1 MSRRPLQTGREVL
14 VVTVARADT
23 SRVRAAYLNNQL
35 LVAMPTL
42 ADPNFAQSV
51 TLVCEHTAKGA
62 LGIIINRPLD
72 NMALGDVLDQLSLE
86 TRQAG
91 LREQPILRGG
101 PVQQD
106 RGFVLHPPG
115 GPKDGEWDSTLQV
128 SPTLHVTTSRDILGS
143 MARGEGP
150 ANAVVA
156 LGYAGWDAG
165 QLEEEIRS
173 NAWLNVPVDDAIIF
187 ATPFDQRWPA
197 ALKLLGLDAGRLSH
211 QAGHA

>member
-1 MSRRPLQTGREVL
+1 MCIRDRT
-14 VVTVARADT
+14 
-23 SRVRAAYLNNQL
+23 
-35 LVAMPTL
+35 
-42 ADPNFAQSV
+42 V

-62 LGIIINRPLD
+62 LGIVVNRPLS
-72 NMALGDVLDQLSLE
+72 NMALGDVLDQLSLSP
-86 TRQAG
+86 RDAG

-106 RGFVLHPPG
+106 RGFVLHPPD
-115 GPKDGEWDSTLQV
+115 GPRAGQWDSTLQV

-143 MARGEGP
+143 MARGQGP
-150 ANAVVA
+150 VQAVVA

-173 NAWLNVPVDDAIIF
+173 NAWLNVPVDDSIIF
-187 ATPFDQRWPA
+187 ETPFEQRWHA
-197 ALKLLGLDAGRLSH
+197 AARLLGIDFGRLSN

>member
-1 MSRRPLQTGREVL
+1 MTRQ
-14 VVTVARADT
+14 RADT

-42 ADPNFAQSV
+42 ADPNFVQSV

-62 LGIIINRPLD
+62 LGIVINRPLE

-86 TRQAG
+86 TRQEG
-91 LREQPILRGG
+91 LRGQPILRGG

-115 GPKDGEWDSTLQV
+115 GPKDGQWDSTLQV

-143 MARGEGP
+143 MARGAGP
-150 ANAVVA
+150 VSAVVA

-165 QLEEEIRS
+165 QLEDEIRS
-173 NAWLNVPVDDAIIF
+173 NAWLNAPVDDAIIF
-187 ATPFDQRWPA
+187 ATPFDQRWQA